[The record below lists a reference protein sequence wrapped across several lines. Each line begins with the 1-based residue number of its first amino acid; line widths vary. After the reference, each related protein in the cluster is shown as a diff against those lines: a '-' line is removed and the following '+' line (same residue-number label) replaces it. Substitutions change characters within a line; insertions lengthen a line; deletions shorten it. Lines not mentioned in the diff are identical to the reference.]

1 MAHSMSPDERRTFLL
16 HGTRTG
22 ILSTVLADGGPHAT
36 PIWFTLDGDDV
47 VFTTHE
53 SSLKARHLRRDP
65 RAALTVDLSTPPYS
79 YVTIRGRVEI
89 SEDPEQ
95 LRRWATVLGG
105 RYMGA
110 DRAEE
115 YGRRNGIPGEL
126 LARLH
131 PDKIVGLADI
141 AE

>member
-1 MAHSMSPDERRTFLL
+1 MARSMTPEERRAFLL

-22 ILSTVLADGGPHAT
+22 ILSTVLANGGPHAT

-65 RAALTVDLSTPPYS
+65 RAALTVDLARPPYS
-79 YVTIRGRVEI
+79 YVSIRGHVDM
-89 SEDPEQ
+89 SHDLQQ
-95 LRRWATVLGG
+95 LRHWATVLGG
-105 RYMGA
+105 RYMGT

-115 YGRRNGIPGEL
+115 YGRRNGVAGEL
-126 LARLH
+126 VIRLH
-131 PDKIVGLADI
+131 PDRIIAQADI
-141 AE
+141 AD

>member
-1 MAHSMSPDERRTFLL
+1 MARPMTPDERRAFLL

-22 ILSTVLADGGPHAT
+22 ILSTVLANGGPHAT
-36 PIWFTLDGDDV
+36 PIWFILDGDDV
-47 VFTTHE
+47 VLTTHE

-65 RAALTVDLSTPPYS
+65 RAALTVDISIPPYS

-115 YGRRNGIPGEL
+115 YGRRNGVPGEL
-126 LARLH
+126 LVRLR
-131 PDKIVGLADI
+131 PDKIVALADI